1 MPSACRL
8 LPTVGSLLLAALA
21 PGAAAGDWLVY
32 QRGGV
37 QETRGAWQVAG
48 GQVRFHSPAGTLMA
62 VRTDEVDLA
71 ASAFLSWQV
80 GDRRAIGATRPP
92 AGAELGAPAAAA
104 PAAPGGAD
112 SAAPCA
118 AARVLAVVSAET
130 LEVDLAGRREIVHVA
145 GVDAPEPGHAQP
157 ELAWFGR
164 QALDA
169 VDLMVRLGA
178 SVCLGE
184 EQPPLVDRAGHRVV
198 HVALAGGA
206 DLGTELLGRGLA
218 LARSGGGSRRARYE
232 SLERYALV
240 HEVGNW
246 GAAGY
251 DLSTAIV
258 AHASELGGSPAAL
271 PPRAAGRS

>member
-1 MPSACRL
+1 MRRARRL
-8 LPTVGSLLLAALA
+8 LNALGPLLLVALA
-21 PGAAAGDWLVY
+21 PRAAVADWLVY

-48 GQVRFHSPAGTLMA
+48 GQVRFHSPTGTLMA

-92 AGAELGAPAAAA
+92 AGAELGTPAPDRPAAA
-104 PAAPGGAD
+104 PA
-112 SAAPCA
+112 PCA
-118 AARVLAVVSAET
+118 PARVVAVVSAET
-130 LEVDLAGRREIVHVA
+130 LEVERDGRREVVHVA
-145 GVDAPEPGHAQP
+145 GVDAPEPGHAVP

-169 VDLMVRLGA
+169 VDLLVRLGA
-178 SVCLGE
+178 TVCLGE
-184 EQPPLVDRAGHRVV
+184 ETPPLVDRAGHRVV
-198 HVALAGGA
+198 HVGLAGGA
-206 DLGTELLGRGLA
+206 DLGEELLGRGLA

-232 SLERYALV
+232 GLERYALA
-240 HEVGNW
+240 HEVGSW

-251 DLSTAIV
+251 DLSAAIV
-258 AHASELGGSPAAL
+258 AHASELGGAPAA
-271 PPRAAGRS
+271 PPRRAARRS